1 VAEIRLEG
9 VSKVFDKTVAVDD
22 VQLQVADGE
31 FMVLLG
37 PSGCGKTTL
46 LRLLAGLEYPN
57 GGRVRIGDTDV
68 TDLPPRKRDLA
79 MVFQS
84 YAVFP
89 HLTVFDN
96 IAFGLRMRKVDRAK
110 VHERV
115 ERAATL
121 VELGDLLG
129 RYPAQLS
136 GGQRQRVAVAR
147 AIVMEPAVLLMDEP
161 LSNLDA
167 LLRLTFRAQLKQ
179 LVAELKT
186 TTIYVTHDQVE
197 ALSLGNRIA
206 VMNKGRII
214 QCDTPGRGCPA
225 SRGTLV
231 AAHWV
236 IRRHPPWSV

>member
-1 VAEIRLEG
+1 
-9 VSKVFDKTVAVDD
+9 
-22 VQLQVADGE
+22 
-31 FMVLLG
+31 
-37 PSGCGKTTL
+37 
-46 LRLLAGLEYPN
+46 
-57 GGRVRIGDTDV
+57 
-68 TDLPPRKRDLA
+68 
-79 MVFQS
+79 
-84 YAVFP
+84 
-89 HLTVFDN
+89 
-96 IAFGLRMRKVDRAK
+96 
-110 VHERV
+110 
-115 ERAATL
+115 
-121 VELGDLLG
+121 
-129 RYPAQLS
+129 
-136 GGQRQRVAVAR
+136 
-147 AIVMEPAVLLMDEP
+147 MEPAVLLMDEP